1 MDAGEVVLTVLA
13 LIMVLLFTLGV
24 VVTVKAVRAAK
35 RSVDRTVHQARRTFE
50 DTSLRAKSLAQPGPA
65 GQAAQLRLKLRTS
78 MRATQDALEA
88 GVGEDASLQ
97 ESLVL
102 FERLSRHGHELETEL
117 QRVQRDPDRT
127 RLAER
132 MPVLTERTDRITEAA
147 DSLRWAAHD
156 RASKFAHDE
165 LAELDQEIRMESG
178 ALRHWTAAEPAGG
191 QSAPSGPA
199 ASGEPAGAPAAAS
212 SVSATPAPAPV
223 SWPEPTL
230 VDGPGA
236 AEQTWPQGAAA
247 EPEPDGESP
256 KAIAPS
262 RPVKYP
268 WQKSARPESTT

>member
-1 MDAGEVVLTVLA
+1 MDAGEVILTVVA

-50 DTSLRAKSLAQPGPA
+50 DTSLRAKSLAQPGPQ
-65 GQAAQLRLKLRTS
+65 GEAAQLRLKLRTS

-102 FERLSRHGHELETEL
+102 FERLSRHGHELEAEL

-127 RLAER
+127 RLAAHIPE
-132 MPVLTERTDRITEAA
+132 LTERTDRITEAA

-156 RASKFAHDE
+156 RASRFAHDE
-165 LAELDQEIRMESG
+165 LARLDEEIRMESG
-178 ALRHWTAAEPAGG
+178 ALRHWTAAEPAEG
-191 QSAPSGPA
+191 QPGA
-199 ASGEPAGAPAAAS
+199 ASAAPGSTS
-212 SVSATPAPAPV
+212 SPTPPPV

-230 VDGPGA
+230 VDGPGTAEQSWPQPTA
-236 AEQTWPQGAAA
+236 AEQAAQQAA
-247 EPEPDGESP
+247 EGEEP

-262 RPVKYP
+262 RPPVQYP
-268 WQKSARPESTT
+268 WQKSPRPESTT